1 MAETMCN
8 MLSKDG
14 ESFSVPLKV
23 AKMSSLVKT
32 MCDDEAEAGD
42 VQEFPMSNVS
52 TEILSKVIEYM
63 KRMDS
68 DPMPEIEKPL
78 RSNDITQICPE
89 WYSNFVKVDQEV
101 LFELILAANYME
113 LNTLLDLT
121 CASVTCMIKGHTPEE
136 IRETF
141 KLTVDFTPEEEQQ
154 IRLENKWCEEA

>member
-1 MAETMCN
+1 
-8 MLSKDG
+8 
-14 ESFSVPLKV
+14 
-23 AKMSSLVKT
+23 
-32 MCDDEAEAGD
+32 
-42 VQEFPMSNVS
+42 
-52 TEILSKVIEYM
+52 
-63 KRMDS
+63 
-68 DPMPEIEKPL
+68 
-78 RSNDITQICPE
+78 
-89 WYSNFVKVDQEV
+89 